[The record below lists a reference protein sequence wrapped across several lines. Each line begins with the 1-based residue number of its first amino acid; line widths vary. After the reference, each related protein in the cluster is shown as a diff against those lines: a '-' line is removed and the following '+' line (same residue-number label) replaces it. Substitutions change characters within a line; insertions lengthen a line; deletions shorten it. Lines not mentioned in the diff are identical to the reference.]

1 MSLVSDF
8 LSTPF
13 GKQVQEYVVEQVS
26 KYATDYVQ
34 GNIVSVEFR
43 TAYTA
48 PIIWSGADLVT
59 LIKNRADVKEDQ
71 PLSAAPDGSG
81 NRLLQRLRPT
91 IILTLK
97 SGEKIVAPYGAVSA
111 GVWRTNRSNIYKIAI
126 AALVVWTGFSFFAGY
141 KTGTRSLRSP

>member
-8 LSTPF
+8 LITPF
-13 GKQVQEYVVEQVS
+13 GQQVKAYVIQQVGQ
-26 KYATDYVQ
+26 YATDYVQ

-48 PIIWSGADLVT
+48 PIIWSGADLAA
-59 LIKNRADVKEDQ
+59 LIKDKADVKEDQ

-91 IILTLK
+91 VIITFK
-97 SGEKIVAPYGAVSA
+97 SGEKVVAPYGAVSA
-111 GVWRTNRSNIYKIAI
+111 GAWQKNRTSLYKIAFGI
-126 AALVVWTGFSFFAGY
+126 VALWTAASVIGGY
-141 KTGTRSLRSP
+141 WMGKRAR